1 LGERSYAHTS
11 DFSAE
16 ALFGICYCCKKKMN
30 FSRRARG
37 NPSSTASEL
46 SGEIPERGHL
56 RPGFTTS
63 AKLGAVNYIQSIA
76 CAVDSED
83 LLFRPQSDR
92 GIVCCRRADPLLF
105 PRFAIAKGLAAG
117 ALRWFNHHFY
127 PEANKM
133 RKFLSVL
140 FIFSLSALNVFAID
154 MKATID
160 AETEKVLPQVIEW
173 RRHLHQYPEL
183 SNREFKTAE
192 FIEKYLRQLGLEV
205 RTKIAKTGVVGIL
218 KGGQPG
224 ATIGLRADMDALPV
238 TERVNIPFASKEKGE
253 YNGQPVGVMHAC
265 GHDSHVAMLLGTA
278 TVLSKL
284 KDKVPGT
291 VVFIFQPAEEGPPA
305 SEEGGAPLMVKE
317 GVMDNPKIDAI
328 FGIHINAQTEIGKLT
343 YRSGSFM
350 AASDWF
356 TIKVKG
362 KQTHGSTPWTGV
374 DPIAVASQI
383 ITGLQ
388 MIVSRQSELTKAPVV
403 ITIGRING
411 GVREN
416 IIPEEMTMSGTI
428 RTLDEQMQK
437 TVHEKIKTTAE
448 KIAES
453 AGATAEVTIDVKTP
467 VTYNT
472 PELVRATLS
481 SLEKAVGK
489 ENLVEMNWVT
499 GAEDFAFYRQKAPAF
514 FFNVGGMPAGKNPK
528 DAAPHHTPD
537 FYIDDSRLDVG
548 IKAFCN
554 IVFDYQPL
562 AKTAAYHKR

>member
-1 LGERSYAHTS
+1 MKKLLS
-11 DFSAE
+11 
-16 ALFGICYCCKKKMN
+16 ALFM
-30 FSRRARG
+30 
-37 NPSSTASEL
+37 L
-46 SGEIPERGHL
+46 SI
-56 RPGFTTS
+56 TT
-63 AKLGAVNYIQSIA
+63 
-76 CAVDSED
+76 
-83 LLFRPQSDR
+83 
-92 GIVCCRRADPLLF
+92 
-105 PRFAIAKGLAAG
+105 
-117 ALRWFNHHFY
+117 
-127 PEANKM
+127 
-133 RKFLSVL
+133 
-140 FIFSLSALNVFAID
+140 LNVFAVD
-154 MKATID
+154 LSAEID
-160 AETEKVLPQVIEW
+160 AATGRVLPQVIEW

-183 SNREFKTAE
+183 GNREFKTAE
-192 FIEKYLRQLGLEV
+192 FIENHLRRLGIVV
-205 RTKIAKTGVVGIL
+205 RSKVAKTGVVGIL

-224 ATIGLRADMDALPV
+224 ATIGLRADMDGLPV
-238 TERVNIPFASKEKGE
+238 TERVNLPFASKEKAE

-278 TVLSKL
+278 EVLSKM
-284 KDKVPGT
+284 KDKVRGT

-305 SEEGGAPLMVKE
+305 GEEGGALLMVKE

-328 FGIHINAQTEIGKLT
+328 FGIHIDALTEIGKIK
-343 YRSGSFM
+343 YKSGSFM

-356 TIKVKG
+356 TIRVKG

-374 DPIAVASQI
+374 DPIAVSSQI

-403 ITIGRING
+403 ITVGRING
-411 GVREN
+411 GIREN

-437 TVHEKIKTTAE
+437 DVHEKIKITAQ

-453 AGATAEVTIDVKTP
+453 MGATAEVSIDVKTP

-472 PELVRATLS
+472 PELVRATLA
-481 SLEKAVGK
+481 SLEKSIGK
-489 ENLVEMNWVT
+489 ENVLETNWIT
-499 GAEDFAFYRQKAPAF
+499 GAEDFSYYRSKAPAF
-514 FFNVGGMPAGKNPK
+514 FFQVGGMPKGKNRK

-562 AKTAAYHKR
+562 TKTAGIGNEGNQALALWQ